1 MVHLEQERLCERKEK
16 ELNIPPGAGISWIS
30 TAAATTASR
39 RAGSSRAS
47 SIGRST
53 DEAPILFGGLGVCLR
68 DGVLQIS
75 LAAVE
80 ADFETVIASA
90 TTAVAGLCAI
100 ISRDHLPINLH
111 LKEVVSEKIKRLR
124 PLIV

>member
-1 MVHLEQERLCERKEK
+1 MAHLEQKGLCESKEI
-16 ELNIPPGAGISWIS
+16 ELNVPPGAGISWIS
-30 TAAATTASR
+30 TAAATATASR

-53 DEAPILFGGLGVCLR
+53 DEAPILLGGLGVCLR

-80 ADFETVIASA
+80 ADFEAVVAGA
-90 TTAVAGLCAI
+90 AAAVAGLGAVGW
-100 ISRDHLPINLH
+100 DHLPINL
-111 LKEVVSEKIKRLR
+111 VVIMAC
-124 PLIV
+124 

>member
-1 MVHLEQERLCERKEK
+1 MDEGKEK
-16 ELNIPPGAGISWIS
+16 GLNVPPGASISRIS
-30 TAAATTASR
+30 TAAAAAAAR
-39 RAGSSRAS
+39 WRARSSRAS

-53 DEAPILFGGLGVCLR
+53 DEAPILLGGLGVCLR

-80 ADFETVIASA
+80 ADFETIIASA

-100 ISRDHLPINLH
+100 VSRDHLPVQLH
-111 LKEVVSEKIKRLR
+111 LNRAVSEKIKRLR
-124 PLIV
+124 LLMV